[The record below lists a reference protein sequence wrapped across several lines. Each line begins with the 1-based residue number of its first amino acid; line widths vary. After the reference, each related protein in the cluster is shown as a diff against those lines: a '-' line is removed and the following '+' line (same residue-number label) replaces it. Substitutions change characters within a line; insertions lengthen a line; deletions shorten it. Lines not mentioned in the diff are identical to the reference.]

1 MVCALSH
8 KGKRVCCRM
17 LRVRHRMY
25 ANAQTRDPA
34 PRKLPT
40 GEWSVAPMVVR
51 HHAASNTLRMPYP
64 AVV

>member
-1 MVCALSH
+1 
-8 KGKRVCCRM
+8 M

-34 PRKLPT
+34 PRKLPA
-40 GEWSVAPMVVR
+40 GEWSVALMVVR
-51 HHAASNTLRMPYP
+51 HDAASNTLRMPYP